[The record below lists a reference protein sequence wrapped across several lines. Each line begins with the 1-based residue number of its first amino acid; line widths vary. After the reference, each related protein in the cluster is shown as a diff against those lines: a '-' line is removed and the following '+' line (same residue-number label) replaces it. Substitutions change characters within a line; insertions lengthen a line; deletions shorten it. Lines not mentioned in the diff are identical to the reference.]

1 MSIPVRI
8 LIIGN
13 DVIISERIASQLKS
27 LNYDISDILSG
38 REEVIQNVKES
49 KPDIIILDIQFQ
61 GKLDAI
67 EIAKEIK
74 HCCAVPIIYIMAE
87 PDNETFNR
95 AMLTNPAAF
104 ISKPFKKL
112 DLQRAIELAIFNN
125 LKSEL
130 KNTDYSKLVESL
142 ILNDRIFIKF
152 RDKMVKIMFSDILY
166 IEADRNYS
174 RIFTKR
180 KEYLLCTTLKIIEEK
195 LPKDLF
201 IRIHRSYIINI
212 AHVDEVGESYVMI
225 LEKPIPLSSILRE
238 NLLGHIQ
245 TL

>member
-1 MSIPVRI
+1 MSLHVRI
-8 LIIGN
+8 LIIG
-13 DVIISERIASQLKS
+13 DDSIISERLATQIKS
-27 LNYDISDILSG
+27 MDYEVSDIITG
-38 REEVIQNVKES
+38 REEVIQRVKAT
-49 KPDIIILDIQFQ
+49 KPDIILLDIQLQ

-67 EIAKEIK
+67 EIATEIK

-87 PDNETFNR
+87 PDNETFKR

-125 LKSEL
+125 VKSEVHFA
-130 KNTDYSKLVESL
+130 DDSKHAEPL
-142 ILNDRIFIKF
+142 ILNDRIFIRF
-152 RDKMVKIMFSDILY
+152 RDKMVKIMFAEILY

-174 RIFTKR
+174 RIFTQR
-180 KEYLLCTTLKIIEEK
+180 KEYLLCTTLKTIEER
-195 LPKDLF
+195 LTKDLF

-212 AHVDEVGESYVMI
+212 GHVDEVGESYVMI
-225 LEKPIPLSSILRE
+225 ADKPIPLSSALRE
-238 NLLGHIQ
+238 NLLEHIQ